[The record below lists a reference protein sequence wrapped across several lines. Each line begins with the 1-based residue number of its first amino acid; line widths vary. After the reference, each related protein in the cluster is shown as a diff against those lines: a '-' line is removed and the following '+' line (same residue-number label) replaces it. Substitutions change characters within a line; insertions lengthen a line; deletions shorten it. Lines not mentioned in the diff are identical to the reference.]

1 MTQEQI
7 ENKLAKNPGNP
18 FFEIHFKARNPVNGL
33 FITTRDTGELSF
45 KNLWRIVSES
55 ALDEFKK
62 TGNENLSRIFNGTD
76 FTRMDILPI
85 KNK

>member
-33 FITTRDTGELSF
+33 FITTRDTGELSL
-45 KNLWRIVSES
+45 K
-55 ALDEFKK
+55 
-62 TGNENLSRIFNGTD
+62 NLSRIFNGTD